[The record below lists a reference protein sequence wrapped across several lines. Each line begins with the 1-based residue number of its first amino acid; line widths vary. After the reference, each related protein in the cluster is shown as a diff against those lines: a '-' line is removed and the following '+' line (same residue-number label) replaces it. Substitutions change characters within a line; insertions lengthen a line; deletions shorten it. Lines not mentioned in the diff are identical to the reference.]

1 MTPTH
6 RPVLRARLAAL
17 ATATLLLAACGG
29 SDDDPSSADPT
40 PGVSAPAADDPAL
53 DVALSEPRED
63 SYYPEVGDPGVD
75 ALHYDLD
82 LTWDPD
88 ARTLTGAETLLFR
101 ATADAPTFRLDLG
114 EPLEVG
120 EVLLDGEPVEHERAG
135 KDLVVDSPVE
145 ADRRYELSLDYTG
158 TPEPVDVPTT
168 RGDFSATGWTITD
181 TGETWTMQ
189 EPWGAYTWYAVND
202 HPSDKALYDFTLTV
216 PSPWVGVANGE
227 LVDRSEADGATTTSW
242 HLAEPAASYLV
253 TTAFGDFEMTEDT
266 SGSGVP
272 ITYWT
277 PRDDPATKKALA
289 KTPAAMDW
297 LEERL
302 GPYPFDTFGT
312 VVVDSRSGMETQ
324 TMVTLGDT
332 EYTLSPEVLLHELA
346 HQWYGDRVTPTDW
359 SDMWMNEG
367 MAMYLQGMWEA
378 ERYGITVE
386 QQMDDWSYL
395 EADDRRSAGPPGAYD
410 QDAFGSGNVY
420 YGPAL
425 MYQELREKVGDEK
438 FFAFVRAWPEARD
451 NDNATRAD
459 YLAFIEEQTGAEL
472 DDFFDAWLLGRTTP
486 PRD

>member
-1 MTPTH
+1 MARTANTA
-6 RPVLRARLAAL
+6 RGRLAAL

-29 SDDDPSSADPT
+29 SDGGPSTTDASPEVA
-40 PGVSAPAADDPAL
+40 APEADDPTL

-63 SYYPEVGDPGVD
+63 SYYPQVGDPGVD

-82 LTWDPD
+82 LTWDPK
-88 ARTLTGAETLLFR
+88 ARTLTGAETLVFR
-101 ATADAPTFRLDLG
+101 ATADAETVRLDLG
-114 EPLEVG
+114 EPLEVSDLR
-120 EVLLDGEPVEHERAG
+120 VDGEPVEHTREG
-135 KDLVVDSPVE
+135 KDLLVDHPVE
-145 ADRRYELSLDYTG
+145 ADRRYELTLDYTG
-158 TPEPVDVPTT
+158 TPEQVSVPTT
-168 RGDFSATGWTITD
+168 RSDFSSTGWTITD
-181 TGETWTMQ
+181 AGETWTMQ

-227 LVDRSEADGATTTSW
+227 LVDRTEDAGATTTTW

-253 TTAFGDFEMTEDT
+253 TTAFGDLEMTED
-266 SGSGVP
+266 SSSSGVP

-277 PRDDPATKKALA
+277 PRDEPETKTDLA
-289 KTPAAMDW
+289 VTPEAIDW
-297 LEERL
+297 LEEIL

-312 VVVDSRSGMETQ
+312 VVVDSDSGMETQ
-324 TMVTLGDT
+324 TMVTLGNT
-332 EYTLSPEVLLHELA
+332 PYTLSSEVILHELA

-378 ERYGITVE
+378 DRAGTPVVDK
-386 QQMDDWSYL
+386 MDEWAWGDN
-395 EADDRRSAGPPGAYD
+395 ADRRSAGPPGAFRPE
-410 QDAFGSGNVY
+410 AFGSGNVY

-425 MYQELREKVGDEK
+425 MYQELREQVGDEA

-451 NDNATRAD
+451 NGNATRAD

-472 DDFFDAWLLGRTTP
+472 DDFFDAWLLGRKTP